1 MSFFNKLKGA
11 AQSLAGDLQKSAKQF
26 MNREFAEAS
35 MAACAL
41 IAAADGKID
50 PTERSKTAQFI
61 MSNSML
67 QSFDVATLKQK
78 FDFYCGKLEQ
88 DYDFGK
94 IEAIQA
100 VSKLKSKP
108 DAARAAVQVA
118 LVIANAD
125 GNFDDKERQAVR
137 EICNAV
143 GINGSEF
150 GV

>member
-1 MSFFNKLKGA
+1 MSFFNRLKGA
-11 AQSLAGDLQKSAKQF
+11 AQSLAGDLQKAGKQF

-61 MSNSML
+61 SSNSML

-88 DYDFGK
+88 DFDFGK

-118 LVIANAD
+118 VVIANAD
-125 GNFDDKERQAVR
+125 GNFDDHERRVLK

-143 GINGSEF
+143 GINPAEF
-150 GV
+150 GA

>member
-11 AQSLAGDLQKSAKQF
+11 AQSIAGDLQKSAKQF

-41 IAAADGKID
+41 MAAADGKID
-50 PTERSKTAQFI
+50 STERSKTAQFI
-61 MSNSML
+61 MSNSVL

-78 FDFYCGKLEQ
+78 FEFYCGKLEQ
-88 DYDFGK
+88 DFDFGK

-100 VSKLKSKP
+100 VGKLKNKP
-108 DAARAAVQVA
+108 EAARAAVQVA

-125 GNFDDKERQAVR
+125 GNFDEKERQVLR

-143 GINGSEF
+143 AISPSEF
-150 GV
+150 GA